1 MYLSCFLLFLK
12 PDSPASQLFLFK
24 YPLMNNDRNVSL
36 RERTE
41 ERDGGEWVRWSLYWM
56 YLALYLCAAQVIVP
70 YITLSTLTL
79 LLYIYSKKI
88 KKTQW
93 EYYNHQHWLW
103 SSVHYK
109 HIPATTI
116 CSASPLTYSF
126 SSLSL
131 AHIPHSASSNHSGIR
146 SQRRNIFLVIKPY
159 STRQVSPRGRSS
171 AHVSVMSSDVLDH
184 VLHCMFDPDYT
195 EPGTSTVSPFPSIL
209 YHPQQFNALSF
220 PYNEI

>member
-1 MYLSCFLLFLK
+1 MHGWILHNEMNNMHLKNWWNCHFKLALCRMYLSCFLLFLK

-24 YPLMNNDRNVSL
+24 YPSMNNDRNVSL

-41 ERDGGEWVRWSLYWM
+41 ERDGGEWVRWNLYWM
-56 YLALYLCAAQVIVP
+56 YLALYLCAAQVIFP

-88 KKTQW
+88 IKKHSENIIIISTGSDLQ
-93 EYYNHQHWLW
+93 L
-103 SSVHYK
+103 HYK

-146 SQRRNIFLVIKPY
+146 SQRRNIFLVIK
-159 STRQVSPRGRSS
+159 
-171 AHVSVMSSDVLDH
+171 
-184 VLHCMFDPDYT
+184 
-195 EPGTSTVSPFPSIL
+195 
-209 YHPQQFNALSF
+209 ALQH
-220 PYNEI
+220 